1 MTKTKLTKEQY
12 LKSYRDAK
20 TNVMISFNRRLKQY
34 RDRESAFQKYF
45 DEMLKVSPDF
55 ELVKDERVDEFSV
68 FVDGFPVERIPL
80 NYFDLTIKYVGK
92 LPEEHFRSRIR
103 IEVCEHHVSRR
114 GSWRS
119 TNEGYKV
126 RTNIDYNESPYY
138 KSGRTA
144 AKKILEHVETLF
156 RQENLKKER
165 EDINKR
171 AYKELSDKFPYKF
184 IRTIFRGLQPS
195 TFVVE
200 NANQTHI
207 TLSYN
212 YSPVE
217 DVITFKV
224 IKVEVP
230 SNIGL
235 ENLVESLGK
244 V

>member
-1 MTKTKLTKEQY
+1 MTNSKLTKEQY

-20 TNVMISFNRRLKQY
+20 ARVMDGFNRMSKKH

-45 DEMLKVSPDF
+45 DEMLKISPDF
-55 ELVKDERVDEFSV
+55 ELIKDERVDEFPI

-80 NYFDLTIKYVGK
+80 KYFDLTIKYVGK
-92 LPEEHFRSRIR
+92 LPEEHFRNRIC
-103 IEVCEHHVSRR
+103 IEVCEHHVSHR

-138 KSGRTA
+138 KSGRTV
-144 AKKILEHVETLF
+144 AKKIIEHVETLF
-156 RQENLKKER
+156 HQEKLKKER